1 MKRKT
6 YDEYAVLIEGELII
20 YTLNK
25 GIKRNYYARIKHPSK
40 PKKYIV
46 RSLKTEDQQLARE
59 KALQEYSRVKIADDM
74 GLSVDMKG
82 FNSRF
87 QQYLN
92 WRLRVK
98 NQTSTTYHRIF
109 NRHFSLYFKSNT
121 NIQTI
126 TSNTISEYWNWR
138 LDRWANQSPKM
149 LTDAKGHKR
158 PSFIG
163 HQRYIGKKPSFTTME
178 HETRVLGL
186 FFDWC
191 VDKGYIQRERK
202 PEVYNPITVK
212 QEGSNFALRG
222 FFTPD
227 EMMAVR
233 AKLQGKAR
241 TKKHKEPDGRLN
253 RNNKKL
259 IHNYNKLN
267 HWFLFSTATM
277 ARPQEI
283 KLMTFGMVRKVK
295 IEYPPTKEQLEH
307 HEWKVIQG
315 KVRKGSKPV
324 GEVRWITEI
333 QLPAS
338 ISKIKPDRTQ
348 KGRIIIPF
356 NGVKCWERIHQDW
369 STEWAKHYGREP
381 QPDDLLF
388 PNYMRD
394 RVNMPADM
402 GRAFSKFLD
411 VIGMKYDT
419 QGRPRGAYALRKYS
433 ISIALAEGSS
443 IIAVSSNSGST
454 IQTLQKYYIK
464 NDARSYIDE
473 LLRDR
478 AEITKRIRFTN
489 D

>member
-1 MKRKT
+1 
-6 YDEYAVLIEGELII
+6 
-20 YTLNK
+20 
-25 GIKRNYYARIKHPSK
+25 
-40 PKKYIV
+40 
-46 RSLKTEDQQLARE
+46 
-59 KALQEYSRVKIADDM
+59 
-74 GLSVDMKG
+74 
-82 FNSRF
+82 
-87 QQYLN
+87 
-92 WRLRVK
+92 
-98 NQTSTTYHRIF
+98 
-109 NRHFSLYFKSNT
+109 
-121 NIQTI
+121 
-126 TSNTISEYWNWR
+126 
-138 LDRWANQSPKM
+138 
-149 LTDAKGHKR
+149 
-158 PSFIG
+158 
-163 HQRYIGKKPSFTTME
+163 ME

-191 VDKGYIQRERK
+191 VDKGYIQRELK